1 MPKISAY
8 IKNIVK
14 YVYHIGFICYICAA
28 LHLTQAI
35 MFDFIFSLFAKL
47 GALLFMISIVLMVV
61 GFVCVMING
70 RGNGSSNNPGDSS
83 MWG

>member
-1 MPKISAY
+1 
-8 IKNIVK
+8 
-14 YVYHIGFICYICAA
+14 
-28 LHLTQAI
+28 
-35 MFDFIFSLFAKL
+35 MFDFIFSLFVKL
-47 GALLFMISIVLMVV
+47 GALLFMITIVLMVV